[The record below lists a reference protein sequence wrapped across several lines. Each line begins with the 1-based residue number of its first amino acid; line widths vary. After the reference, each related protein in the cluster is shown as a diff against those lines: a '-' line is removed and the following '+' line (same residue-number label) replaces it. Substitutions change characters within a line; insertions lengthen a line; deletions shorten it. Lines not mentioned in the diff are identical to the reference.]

1 MNQLLRKLVI
11 LSIQLL
17 ISLTYKAYSIEGIN
31 ALLLLMPAKLIVPV
45 LRRYGATIGEGAQI
59 HSPLIV
65 HNASPEPGR
74 HYANLVIGNYCY
86 VGRDVL
92 FDLRERITFEDY
104 VTVSMRCTLLTH
116 TDAGQ
121 RPPAHVLPELPASCA
136 PICVRSGAYLGANS
150 TVLQGVS
157 VGANAIVGAGAL
169 VRCDVAAETTVA
181 GVPARR
187 INNDRA

>member
-1 MNQLLRKLVI
+1 VNYLLRRLVVLGFYI
-11 LSIQLL
+11 L

-74 HYANLVIGNYCY
+74 HYANLVIGNHCY

-92 FDLRERITFEDY
+92 FDLRQRITFEDY

-121 RPPAHVLPELPASCA
+121 RPPAHMLPALPASCA
-136 PICVRSGAYLGANS
+136 PISIHSGAYLGANT
-150 TVLQGVS
+150 TVLQGVT
-157 VGANAIVGAGAL
+157 VGANAIVAAGAL
-169 VRCDVAAETTVA
+169 VRCDVAAETTVG

-187 INNDRA
+187 ISQ

>member
-1 MNQLLRKLVI
+1 MRYVLRRLVI
-11 LSIQLL
+11 FGFYLL
-17 ISLTYKAYSIEGIN
+17 ITLAYKAYSVEGIN

-45 LRRYGATIGEGAQI
+45 LRRYGATIGDGAQI

-74 HYANLVIGNYCY
+74 HYAHLVIGEHCY
-86 VGRDVL
+86 IGRDVL
-92 FDLRERITFEDY
+92 FDLREPIVFEDY

-116 TDAGQ
+116 TDAGE
-121 RPPAHVLPELPASCA
+121 RPPAYSLPRLPASYA
-136 PICVRSGAYLGANS
+136 PICIRSGAYLGANS
-150 TVLQGVS
+150 TVLQGVTI
-157 VGANAIVGAGAL
+157 GANAIVGAGAL

-187 INNDRA
+187 IE